1 MNINTTIYNI
11 RFGAELNN
19 RNYNIYKTDMFSALC
34 GY

>member
-11 RFGAELNN
+11 RFGAEINN